1 MLPHANQSRPQ
12 VQCYS
17 TLNIKETLNPIV
29 STRMYVAEESRSSF
43 QCCNVF
49 PRLSQMLYHKWPYAA
64 HRAEVRS
71 ANSHH
76 VI

>member
-43 QCCNVF
+43 QCCKVFSKIISNVY
-49 PRLSQMLYHKWPYAA
+49 QKWPFAA
-64 HRAEVRS
+64 HKAEMRS
-71 ANSHH
+71 ANSK
-76 VI
+76 